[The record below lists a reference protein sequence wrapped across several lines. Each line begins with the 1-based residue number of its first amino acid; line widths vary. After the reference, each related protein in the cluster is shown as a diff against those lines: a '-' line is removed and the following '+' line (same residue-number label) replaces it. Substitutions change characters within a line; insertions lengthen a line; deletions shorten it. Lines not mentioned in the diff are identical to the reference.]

1 MYSHFVL
8 TIARKQ
14 NNIYIKVI
22 SYQLFENLIYK
33 HFSLWQGNGN
43 SLRIFKV
50 QSCAYSKCFSYH
62 VLLLQPYPLIPLL
75 CSVFN
80 WCFKGSRSQFYIIY
94 VCLKGI
100 QASFPFYEFQ
110 EFMQNN
116 YNPLELLE
124 SKHLRKYHTQYIKI
138 NVH

>member
-1 MYSHFVL
+1 MYSHFV
-8 TIARKQ
+8 ARKQ

-22 SYQLFENLIYK
+22 CYQFFENLIYK
-33 HFSLWQGNGN
+33 HFSGWQGNGN

-100 QASFPFYEFQ
+100 QASFPF
-110 EFMQNN
+110 MNSKNLCKTIITHQNCWKA
-116 YNPLELLE
+116 
-124 SKHLRKYHTQYIKI
+124 KHLRKYHTQYIKI